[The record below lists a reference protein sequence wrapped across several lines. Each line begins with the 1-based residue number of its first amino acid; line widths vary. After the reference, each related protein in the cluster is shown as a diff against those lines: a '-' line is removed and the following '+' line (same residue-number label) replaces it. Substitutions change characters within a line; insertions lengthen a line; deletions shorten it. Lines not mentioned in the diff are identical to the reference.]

1 MKYCVWYLTSTFGT
15 CNDPCLYLPEVN
27 TDSWSQLHTKTLS
40 LECFIF
46 LYSRNQ
52 MSLNA
57 QIFSC
62 FKVANLLKLIYC
74 FKSHMYIDELM
85 PSKIFICFLENDIK
99 LISNYCSTSCAN
111 SYDMTYFHSTIIS
124 FFKKPLCFTSNVSND
139 NLRLLWTYPDWFVE
153 KLLWE
158 WKIKLDNHLIAIW
171 KLVICK
177 LVFKLK

>member
-1 MKYCVWYLTSTFGT
+1 
-15 CNDPCLYLPEVN
+15 
-27 TDSWSQLHTKTLS
+27 
-40 LECFIF
+40 
-46 LYSRNQ
+46 

-139 NLRLLWTYPDWFVE
+139 NLRLLWTYPD
-153 KLLWE
+153 
-158 WKIKLDNHLIAIW
+158 
-171 KLVICK
+171 
-177 LVFKLK
+177 

>member
-1 MKYCVWYLTSTFGT
+1 MTHACIFKRSTLIHGPSYIQKPWVWNVLFSYTVGIR
-15 CNDPCLYLPEVN
+15 CL
-27 TDSWSQLHTKTLS
+27 WMRR
-40 LECFIF
+40 F
-46 LYSRNQ
+46 
-52 MSLNA
+52 
-57 QIFSC
+57 FSC

-85 PSKIFICFLENDIK
+85 PSKIFICFLENDSK

-111 SYDMTYFHSTIIS
+111 SCDMTYFHSTIIS

>member
-15 CNDPCLYLPEVN
+15 CSDPCLYLPEVN

-139 NLRLLWTYPDWFVE
+139 NLRSLWTYPDWFVE